1 MREPTR
7 RCGRCGIGLSQYN
20 AETLCSACSRAS
32 TLSSVPDRAWRD
44 ERVQQALA
52 IWDFGQL
59 VRLLRRRAGL
69 TQSAVAAL
77 TGFSQAHISQLETGR
92 KELGGREAI
101 IDLLNGLGLPADL
114 RPALLTAFADQ
125 PRTGVTAYLDP
136 ALPWSADRM
145 VTSLEEA
152 VGGPMKRRSV
162 LATLGGAGVANY
174 VLQSMTAP
182 VEKLDTAPG
191 GGPRVTPPLLGSLQ
205 TTTNV
210 LRQMDATSGS
220 GSLLETARKHLR
232 FLVDLMKTGTFD
244 QGTGHQLAAVIA
256 DTANQT
262 GWYALDGGERD
273 EAQALFAG
281 ALRAAKLS
289 GDSRL
294 RAGALSFLAIHGYSG
309 EDPGTAVT
317 AARTGRQ
324 CIQDQDA
331 PALNAMLLTREARG
345 HAKLRDE
352 RRAMAALEE
361 ASALCAQGRGE
372 DDPHWLYWINPGE
385 ILGQRASCFLE
396 LGRPAEASDAF
407 SAARG
412 ALRQDETRTCAQFL
426 SRAATAQMRAGDADA
441 GAATGH
447 EVLTLVNGIQSARLD
462 DHLRTMLGEARQ
474 LTSAKPLRTLL
485 ERGDVLLKER
495 AAA

>member
-1 MREPTR
+1 MRKPTR

-20 AETLCSACSRAS
+20 TEALCGACSRTSAPS
-32 TLSSVPDRAWRD
+32 GVPDRAWRD
-44 ERVQQALA
+44 RDVQQALA
-52 IWDFGQL
+52 LWDFGTL
-59 VRLLRRRAGL
+59 VRLVRRRAGL
-69 TQSAVAAL
+69 TQTAVAAL
-77 TGFSQAHISQLETGR
+77 TGFSQVHISQLETGR
-92 KELGGREAI
+92 KTLGGSEAI

-114 RPALLTAFADQ
+114 RSTLLTAFSDP
-125 PRTGVTAYLDP
+125 PRTGVTEYLDP
-136 ALPWSADRM
+136 NLPWSVDRM
-145 VTSLEEA
+145 VTSFEEA

-162 LATLGGAGVANY
+162 LATLGGAGVGAY
-174 VLQSMTAP
+174 VLQSMVAP
-182 VEKLDTAPG
+182 VEDLNADSG

-205 TTTNV
+205 STTDV
-210 LRQMDATSGS
+210 LRQMDAASGS
-220 GSLLETARKHLR
+220 GSLLDTARRHLR

-244 QGTGHQLAAVIA
+244 QETGRQLAAVIA

-273 EAQALFAG
+273 EAQVLFAG

-289 GDSRL
+289 GDTRL
-294 RAGALSFLAIHGYSG
+294 RAGALAFLAIHGYSG
-309 EDPGTAVT
+309 EDPGSAVT

-324 CIQDQDA
+324 GIQGQDA

-345 HAKLRDE
+345 HAKLQDE

-361 ASALCAQGRGE
+361 ATALCSRGRGE

-396 LGRPAEASDAF
+396 LGRPAEAAHAF
-407 SAARG
+407 NSARG
-412 ALRQDETRTCAQFL
+412 ALSLDEARTCAQFL
-426 SRAATAQMRAGDADA
+426 SRAATAQIRAGDADA

-447 EVLTLVNGIQSARLD
+447 EVLTLVDGIQSARLD

-474 LTSAKPLRTLL
+474 VTGAKPLRTLL
-485 ERGDVLLKER
+485 ERGDTLLKER

>member
-1 MREPTR
+1 
-7 RCGRCGIGLSQYN
+7 
-20 AETLCSACSRAS
+20 
-32 TLSSVPDRAWRD
+32 
-44 ERVQQALA
+44 
-52 IWDFGQL
+52 
-59 VRLLRRRAGL
+59 
-69 TQSAVAAL
+69 
-77 TGFSQAHISQLETGR
+77 
-92 KELGGREAI
+92 
-101 IDLLNGLGLPADL
+101 
-114 RPALLTAFADQ
+114 
-125 PRTGVTAYLDP
+125 
-136 ALPWSADRM
+136 
-145 VTSLEEA
+145 
-152 VGGPMKRRSV
+152 MKRRTV
-162 LATLGGAGVANY
+162 LATLGGTGVATY
-174 VLQSMTAP
+174 VLQSIIAP
-182 VEKLDTAPG
+182 VEELRAATAS
-191 GGPRVTPPLLGSLQ
+191 GPRVTPPLLGSLQ
-205 TTTNV
+205 TTTDV

-220 GSLLETARKHLR
+220 GSLLDTARRHLR

-244 QGTGHQLAAVIA
+244 QETGRQLAGVIA

-273 EAQALFAG
+273 EAQVLFAG

-289 GDSRL
+289 GDTRL

-309 EDPGTAVT
+309 EDPGSAVT

-324 CIQDQDA
+324 GIQGQDA

-345 HAKLRDE
+345 HAKLQDE
-352 RRAMAALEE
+352 YRAMAALEE
-361 ASALCAQGRGE
+361 ASALCSRGRGE

-396 LGRPAEASDAF
+396 LGRPAEAAHAF

-412 ALRQDETRTCAQFL
+412 ALSHDEARTCAQFL

-447 EVLTLVNGIQSARLD
+447 EVLTLVDGIQSARLD

-474 LTSAKPLRTLL
+474 LAGAKPLRTLL
-485 ERGDVLLKER
+485 ERGDTLLKER